1 MRHARA
7 RAVSLA
13 AMTGLLLLPLAPA
26 AAATLDHPGPAN
38 GGEQSNAARA
48 APSYQSLQTYLAV
61 PDGSGL
67 YHEQYPVAAGDN
79 PYSYEWPFSQAH
91 IALADLANQ
100 PGARGRQFDAALDVA
115 DAAQEHYWKADGGS
129 TGLPGEGPLS
139 LTGHGTT
146 VEAFVSES

>member
-48 APSYQSLQTYLAV
+48 ASSYQSLQTYLAV

-67 YHEQYPVAAGDN
+67 YHEQYPVA
-79 PYSYEWPFSQAH
+79 
-91 IALADLANQ
+91 
-100 PGARGRQFDAALDVA
+100 
-115 DAAQEHYWKADGGS
+115 DG
-129 TGLPGEGPLS
+129 
-139 LTGHGTT
+139 
-146 VEAFVSES
+146 